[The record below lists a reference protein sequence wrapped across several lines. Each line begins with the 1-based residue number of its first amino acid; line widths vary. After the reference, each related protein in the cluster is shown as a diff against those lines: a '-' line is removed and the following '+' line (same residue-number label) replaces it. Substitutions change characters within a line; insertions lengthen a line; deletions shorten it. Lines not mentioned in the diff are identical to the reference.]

1 MVIYGLKNCDTCRKA
16 AKELGG
22 AELRDIRKDP
32 LQAADLERFYA
43 RFGAALVNRKS
54 ATWRQLGED
63 ERTRPELELLA
74 AHPTLMKRPVRRCL
88 KILAVCFLVS
98 INVHGQRK
106 VLVQ

>member
-16 AKELGG
+16 AKELGE

-63 ERTRPELELLA
+63 ERARPELELLA
-74 AHPTLMKRPVRRCL
+74 EHPTLMKRPVIDCNGELYLGWGEETRQAL
-88 KILAVCFLVS
+88 L
-98 INVHGQRK
+98 
-106 VLVQ
+106 